1 LGNSKLGDVFSS
13 KGLTSFLE
21 MKYWEYPIF
30 YILAFKT
37 IIFIYFLVKGYKQ
50 DKEDIL
56 MRSQVSP
63 EEINKESKT
72 IIDKKNPR
80 LY

>member
-80 LY
+80 LN